1 MDAWPPYEE
10 YSLTKLKLASVADIL
25 ERELE
30 TMTKEW
36 LKRVN
41 LIPEL
46 TDIPLSDL
54 DRTAHLAK
62 LYSDLI
68 SRLRL
73 AEDVESPISV
83 AAAAHGQIRH
93 GQGYSASMLVEE
105 SRVFQVA
112 TFSTLHLHQNELN
125 QSQVLSE
132 VTVIADEVDA
142 QLVET
147 VRSLMAAANQA
158 APRSEQP
165 AP

>member
-1 MDAWPPYEE
+1 M
-10 YSLTKLKLASVADIL
+10 TKLKLASVADIL

-30 TMTKEW
+30 PMTKEW

-41 LIPEL
+41 LIREL
-46 TDIPLSDL
+46 TDIPLSGL

-73 AEDVESPISV
+73 AKDVESPISV
-83 AAAAHGQIRH
+83 AAAVHGQIRRA
-93 GQGYSASMLVEE
+93 QGYTAAMLIEE
-105 SRVFQVA
+105 SRLFQVA
-112 TFSTLHLHQNELN
+112 TFGTLHLHQHELDHR
-125 QSQVLSE
+125 QVLLD

-147 VRSLMAAANQA
+147 VRSLMAAASRA